1 MTTPRQDR
9 PVMFRAG
16 AAAAEEPLLPRVPIA
31 AAARAAAP
39 KVLLADISEFQFDIN
54 DAAYLLWSKAIIIR
68 AAYGAQHDDHA
79 WRGGQRRDLL
89 HAGGARFV
97 GIYQYVVA
105 GQDPARQAA
114 ALVELVGELR
124 PGEKIIADIEE
135 GSGNLLD
142 TWRIWSAEVAG
153 ATGDE
158 PWLYSGLNFAAA
170 HHLSPVEWVAA
181 YQPAEPAVT
190 HHLWQFT
197 DAFQVPGVG
206 TADCSVFHGSIDQ
219 LAALAFQPP
228 APPAQEDDMP
238 SGLITSPAGVRE
250 SRTWAAGAARQIVL
264 YSDWEGVQDSPP
276 VVDLRIAHLNSRPFS
291 AGPRTVD
298 GTDTYDIGTPADC
311 NGCAF
316 TRVDGG
322 LATVSF
328 HTNP

>member
-1 MTTPRQDR
+1 MTVRQNR

-16 AAAAEEPLLPRVPIA
+16 GGPGEEPLPA
-31 AAARAAAP
+31 AAMAAHTAAAP
-39 KVLLADISEFQFDIN
+39 QVKLADISEFQFDIN

-79 WRGGQRRDLL
+79 WFGGQRRDLL

-114 ALVELVGELR
+114 ALVELVGTLR

-170 HHLSPVEWVAA
+170 HGLAPVEWVAA
-181 YQPAEPAVT
+181 YQADEPVT
-190 HHLWQFT
+190 HHLLWQFT
-197 DAFQVPGVG
+197 DAFDVPGVG
-206 TADCSVFHGSIDQ
+206 RCDASVFHGTIDQ
-219 LAALAFQPP
+219 LAALGHGGK
-228 APPAQEDDMP
+228 PAQNWTETMIANLPTLQQGNRDHPGTVQFVHRLQALVAVIGDINHVAQA
-238 SGLITSPAGVRE
+238 SAVKADGNFGRSTWLGVLAIQGFFGLAQDGTVGPA
-250 SRTWAAGAARQIVL
+250 TWAALV
-264 YSDWEGVQDSPP
+264 
-276 VVDLRIAHLNSRPFS
+276 
-291 AGPRTVD
+291 AGQH
-298 GTDTYDIGTPADC
+298 A
-311 NGCAF
+311 
-316 TRVDGG
+316 
-322 LATVSF
+322 
-328 HTNP
+328 